1 MKNILKPIPC
11 LIMVIV
17 ILFVISISKTNYI
30 NTLNEKLKTQENLIK
45 EIYNDTNYQ
54 HVDSLYME
62 IMGLGF
68 KLDSMMI
75 KYDY

>member
-62 IMGLGF
+62 IMDLGF